1 MKTGPIT
8 TAAGLAGALA
18 ATLAVSTGAA
28 AQTSQAEQT
37 KQIATRFYDALRRGD
52 VATIRE
58 LGDPNYIQ
66 HNPAVP
72 TGLDAVIR
80 FFGSRPA
87 PPAGSPPPAPPQYHM
102 VIAEG
107 DKVMFLQR
115 LPAGPNAPAGAE
127 RALIDIFRVANG
139 KVAEHWDYME
149 TFPRGSNPP
158 ANSNSPF

>member
-1 MKTGPIT
+1 MKTQL
-8 TAAGLAGALA
+8 AAALA
-18 ATLAVSTGAA
+18 ALAVCATAN
-28 AQTSQAEQT
+28 AQTPQSEQT

-72 TGLDAVIR
+72 TGLDAVVK
-80 FFGSRPA
+80 FFSGRPA
-87 PPAGSPPPAPPQYHM
+87 PPPGSPPPAPAQYRM

-139 KVAEHWDYME
+139 KVVEHWDYME
-149 TFPRGSNPP
+149 TFPRGTNPP
-158 ANSNSPF
+158 ANSNTPF

>member
-1 MKTGPIT
+1 MKTLLVATAIGFLAC
-8 TAAGLAGALA
+8 TAA
-18 ATLAVSTGAA
+18 S
-28 AQTSQAEQT
+28 AQTSQTEQT

-72 TGLDAVIR
+72 TGLDAVIN
-80 FFGSRPA
+80 FFSSRPA
-87 PPAGSPPPAPPQYHM
+87 PPPGSPPPAPARYHM

-149 TFPRGSNPP
+149 TFPRGPNPP